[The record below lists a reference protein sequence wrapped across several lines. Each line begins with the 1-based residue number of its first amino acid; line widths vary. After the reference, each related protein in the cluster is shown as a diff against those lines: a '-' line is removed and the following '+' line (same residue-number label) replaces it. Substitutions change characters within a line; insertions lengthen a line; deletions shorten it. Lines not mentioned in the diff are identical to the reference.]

1 MTGRF
6 AERYG
11 PRAFVAGA
19 STGIGAALSHE
30 AAAGAERAD
39 DGAGRSPRRLPGT
52 GRHAGPRRL
61 MADEDFY
68 RRQTPMRRPGRPDEL
83 AGAVSFLVGPD
94 STYVSGV
101 SLLVDGALTARLP
114 SPYLTAE
121 HATA

>member
-1 MTGRF
+1 MMAR
-6 AERYG
+6 
-11 PRAFVAGA
+11 
-19 STGIGAALSHE
+19 GAALD
-30 AAAGAERAD
+30 ACPGPADTPALRRFMAD
-39 DGAGRSPRRLPGT
+39 D
-52 GRHAGPRRL
+52 
-61 MADEDFY
+61 DFY

>member
-1 MTGRF
+1 MMARD
-6 AERYG
+6 
-11 PRAFVAGA
+11 
-19 STGIGAALSHE
+19 AALD
-30 AAAGAERAD
+30 ACPGPAD
-39 DGAGRSPRRLPGT
+39 TPALRRFMT
-52 GRHAGPRRL
+52 
-61 MADEDFY
+61 DEDFY
-68 RRQTPMRRPGRPDEL
+68 RRQTPMQRPGRPDEL